1 MSNNLSSNNRSSKV
15 YDKLITYSDG
25 GARGN
30 PGPAGAG
37 GVVQTPEEEV
47 LAEVS
52 EYLGETTNNIAE
64 YKALILTLQKASR
77 FASKSLEVRADS
89 ELMVKQLRGEY
100 KVKNE
105 GLKPLY
111 LQVKDLL
118 SHYKN
123 VTVKHVYRSDN
134 KRADELANEA
144 MDRQEPLIS
153 HGDGGETGEYDAR
166 AGDSGSANDNPAGN
180 NSEEIGF
187 HEQGTLF

>member
-1 MSNNLSSNNRSSKV
+1 MSNNSSSKDHSSKM

-37 GVVQTPEEEV
+37 GVVQTPNGEI

-52 EYLGETTNNIAE
+52 EYLGVTTNNIAE

-77 FASKSLEVRADS
+77 FGSKSLEVRADS
-89 ELMVKQLRGEY
+89 ELMVKQLKGEY

-111 LQVKDLL
+111 AEAKELL
-118 SHYKN
+118 ARYKN

-134 KRADELANEA
+134 KQADELANEA
-144 MDRQEPLIS
+144 MDRQESSIS
-153 HGDGGETGEYDAR
+153 HDNGREAGEHNAKTGDNGG
-166 AGDSGSANDNPAGN
+166 ANGNPAGN
-180 NSEEIGF
+180 SSEEIGF

>member
-1 MSNNLSSNNRSSKV
+1 M

-37 GVVQTPEEEV
+37 GVVQTSEGEV

-52 EYLGETTNNIAE
+52 EYLGVTTNNIAE
-64 YKALILTLQKASR
+64 YKALILTLQKANR

-134 KRADELANEA
+134 KLADELANEA
-144 MDRQEPLIS
+144 MDRRGSSIS
-153 HGDGGETGEYDAR
+153 HDDGGEAGEHDAKTESS
-166 AGDSGSANDNPAGN
+166 SGANGNPTDNS
-180 NSEEIGF
+180 SEEIGF